1 MEPAVKTTDT
11 MRALKAALKRESA
24 TSDAAYLSQA
34 EVQERHDRRTT
45 RNAVSALMRTLDD
58 QAR

>member
-1 MEPAVKTTDT
+1 MKTTDT